1 MKKKK
6 NSDIYLKPSDA
17 PAIKS
22 ALLDYLS
29 GIKDEE
35 ISALINTLENAE
47 PEINTQGV
55 LHIGNWIYDRQKNAL
70 INYLPPGEMLGY
82 DFQAFLSKEKET
94 WKVIDFHRVEVF
106 RR

>member
-6 NSDIYLKPSDA
+6 NSEPFPKPDDA
-17 PAIKS
+17 PVMKK
-22 ALLDYLS
+22 ALLEYLS

-35 ISALINTLENAE
+35 ISALIDTLETAE

-55 LHIGNWIYDRQKNAL
+55 LYIGNWVYDPQKNAL
-70 INYLPPGEMLGY
+70 VNYLPPGEMPGY
-82 DFQAFLSKEKET
+82 DFQAFLSKDKGT